1 MQSRKTVFLTGA
13 TGNMGAA
20 TLHELMSRGHFRVRA
35 LVLPSEAGHPVLRRY
50 AGNPHFET
58 VVGDLRNLEDV
69 ARGVAGADQVLH
81 IGGMVSPAADRVPEL
96 TMEVNVGGAH
106 NVVEAIQAQPNRDD
120 IRLVYI
126 GTVAQTGHR
135 GVPIHW
141 GRTGDP
147 IKISRF
153 DQYAVSKTR
162 AEAIVAES
170 GLRHWVSLR
179 QTGIA
184 HPGMLKIFDPIMF
197 HATLN
202 AVLEWVTVEDSG
214 RLAANLCEDTV
225 PQALWRGFYN
235 IGGGAPMRVVNH
247 ELAASMY
254 AVTGIDDFRRVMEP
268 NWFATR
274 NFHGQWYSDSDAL
287 QALVP
292 FRQDTMADFLARL
305 RAAVPWWQR
314 LGARLAKGQVRKRI
328 QGLASGPG
336 GPLYWLEH
344 DDREHI
350 DAYFGSRE
358 QWAAI
363 PGWDRFDLV
372 QPSHTPT
379 RLEHGYDETRA
390 PQHWRLDELRQAAD
404 FRGGACLSE
413 AMPADAFAPARW
425 RCSQG
430 HVFEMSPNLYL
441 RGGHWCP
448 QCMLDPDSYD
458 VVARRNPF
466 FAQVALEAGRR

>member
-20 TLHELMSRGHFRVRA
+20 TLRELMRRGHFRVRA
-35 LVLPSEAGHPVLRRY
+35 LVLPGELDHPVLRRY
-50 AGNPHFET
+50 AGDPNLET
-58 VVGDLRNLEDV
+58 VVGDLREPGDV
-69 ARGVAGADQVLH
+69 MRGVVGADQVLH
-81 IGGMVSPAADRVPEL
+81 LGGMVSPLADHHPEL
-96 TMEVNVGGAH
+96 TMAVNVGGAH
-106 NVVEAIQAQPNRDD
+106 NVVEAIKAQPNRDQ

-153 DQYAVSKTR
+153 DRYAVSKTC

-184 HPGMLKIFDPIMF
+184 HPGMLKIFDPIIF

-214 RLAANLCEDTV
+214 RLAANLCEDSV
-225 PQALWRGFYN
+225 PQTLWRGFYN

-254 AVTGIDDFRRVMEP
+254 AATGIDDFRTVMEP

-274 NFHGQWYSDSDAL
+274 NFHGQWYSDSDEL

-292 FRQDTMADFLARL
+292 FRQDTMDDFLTRL

-314 LGARLAKGQVRKRI
+314 VGARLAKGQVRKRVE
-328 QGLASGPG
+328 GLARAPG

-344 DDREHI
+344 DDRAHI
-350 DAYFGSRE
+350 EAYFGSRE
-358 QWAAI
+358 QWAAL
-363 PGWDRFDLV
+363 PGWDRFELA
-372 QPSHTPT
+372 QPERTPS
-379 RLEHGYDETRA
+379 RLAHGFDEARA
-390 PQHWRLDELRQAAD
+390 PQDWRIEDLRQAAE
-404 FRGGACLSE
+404 FRGGVCLSE
-413 AMPADAFAPARW
+413 AMPMDAFAPARW
-425 RCSQG
+425 RCALG
-430 HVFEMSPNLYL
+430 HGFDMSPNLHL

-448 QCMLDPDSYD
+448 QCMLDPECY
-458 VVARRNPF
+458 AAAAARNPF
-466 FAQVALEAGRR
+466 FAQVALEAG